1 MKILC
6 ISDQVDPT
14 VYSPRMKER
23 YGDVDL
29 VLSAGD
35 LPAEYLGFISSML
48 NKPIVYVSGNHDIDV
63 GIDHLLA
70 GRWPLQGDLRA
81 MDDHERAT
89 GAVDVGFKIKTEVGL
104 IILGLP
110 GSMLYNDGP
119 NQYSEAS
126 MTLRI
131 ALLAPRLLLNK
142 VFKGRAVDIVL
153 THAAPRGIHD
163 RNDLC
168 HRGFK
173 CFLWLM
179 RKFKPRWLVHGHIH
193 LYDLG
198 DVRITEYGETTV
210 INAFGH
216 WIIDTEE

>member
-1 MKILC
+1 MRILC
-6 ISDQVDPT
+6 VSDQVDPL

-23 YGDVDL
+23 FGDVGL

-48 NKPIVYVSGNHDIDV
+48 NKTMAYVAGNHDLEEPIERAF
-63 GIDHLLA
+63 A
-70 GRWPLQGDLRA
+70 GRWASTGEVAALEDNA
-81 MDDHERAT
+81 RAT
-89 GAVDVGFKIKTEVGL
+89 GAVDLGFKVREEEGF

-110 GSMLYNDGP
+110 GSMLYNKGP
-119 NQYSEAS
+119 NQYSEAA

-131 ALLAPRLLLNK
+131 AALVPRLLLNK
-142 VFKGRAVDIVL
+142 LFRGRAVDIVL

-163 RNDLC
+163 RDDLC

-179 RKFKPRWLVHGHIH
+179 RAFKPKWLIHGHIH

-198 DVRITEYGETTV
+198 DVRISEYLGTTV
-210 INAFGH
+210 VNAFGH
-216 WIIDTEE
+216 WIIDTEA

>member
-1 MKILC
+1 
-6 ISDQVDPT
+6 
-14 VYSPRMKER
+14 MKER

-48 NKPIVYVSGNHDIDV
+48 NKPIVYVSGNHDIDLGV
-63 GIDHLLA
+63 DHLLA
-70 GRWPLQGDLRA
+70 GRWPLKGDLGA

-89 GAVDVGFKIKTEVGL
+89 GAVDVGFKIKTEAGL

-142 VFKGRAVDIVL
+142 FFRGRAVDIVL

-198 DVRITEYGETTV
+198 DVRITEYGDTTV